1 MSEYRYTANIEL
13 PEITSNVLLNRAFKF
28 NLNSPYDSYKCD
40 DYEIILDGNM
50 AFVHCDDYNIILD
63 GNMAFVHFKELC
75 IPFIRHTMDTMA
87 CALNTEYNW
96 NVRDKLENKDIEEIY
111 TENDFIEMSQE
122 NFMLIHNKIKEEI
135 EEAKREKKENNVT
148 VVCDSDYESEKED
161 SKEENEKEQKYEEY
175 NDDDDLEEMPYE
187 EFMRIHNK
195 IKEEIE
201 EAKREAE
208 EKKKKEREI
217 NKAADIVY
225 QNQFD
230 YCISCNMHVKQA
242 EFIAT
247 INKDMHLFAYLDTT
261 SKKISKLIKIFNY
274 IRSNV
279 FVLAAYDEENNI
291 CFIKFLTTLINK
303 IYKLKEESKTNAS
316 ITKEDYINFNQ
327 TLDKSLVEV
336 ERAFTFISKKSAG
349 EEIQFEE
356 VEKILKQIED
366 NKKKKEEES
375 VPKKRIVKKVV
386 ARET

>member
-1 MSEYRYTANIEL
+1 MFKYRYTANIEL

-111 TENDFIEMSQE
+111 TENDFIEMPQE
-122 NFMLIHNKIKEEI
+122 NFMQIHNKIKEEI

-161 SKEENEKEQKYEEY
+161 SKEKNEKEQKY

-208 EKKKKEREI
+208 ERKKKEQEI

-242 EFIAT
+242 EFMAT
-247 INKDMHLFAYLDTT
+247 IAKDMHLFAYLDTT
-261 SKKISKLIKIFNY
+261 SKKISKLIKIYNY
-274 IRSNV
+274 IQSNV

-316 ITKEDYINFNQ
+316 ITKEDYIDFNQ
-327 TLDKSLVEV
+327 ALDKSLVEV
-336 ERAFTFISKKSAG
+336 EYAFTFISKKSA
-349 EEIQFEE
+349 
-356 VEKILKQIED
+356 
-366 NKKKKEEES
+366 
-375 VPKKRIVKKVV
+375 VPKKRIVKKVI